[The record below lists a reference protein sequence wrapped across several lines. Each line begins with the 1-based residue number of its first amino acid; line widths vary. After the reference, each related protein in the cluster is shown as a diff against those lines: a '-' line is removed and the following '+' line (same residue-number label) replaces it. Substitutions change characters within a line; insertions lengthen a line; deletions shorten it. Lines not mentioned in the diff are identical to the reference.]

1 MITPIKLPK
10 LGETMEEGKIVAWK
24 KKPGDKVVKKEI
36 LLEVSTD
43 KANFEVE
50 SMWEGY
56 LLKIVS
62 PVSDDNIPV
71 LSVIAYIGDSMDEK
85 VPDIV
90 EAKPTAQASTVP
102 AVQDIIRRD
111 SAPAASSVPA
121 GEVRISPLAKKLAVE
136 KGVDI
141 TKVKGTGP
149 GGRIVEKDI
158 TDYAEKNPAGKPGG
172 SAVAGTPLSGMRK
185 IIADR
190 LSQSKREIPHFYLET
205 EVDMDNCVVL
215 KDKLAKKFPDTK
227 ITYNDMIIQAVAL
240 ALKESPVINANFI
253 DNKIVKIQTVNIGVA
268 VALDDG
274 LVVPVLK
281 SADTKT
287 IDAIAKERAVL
298 VGKARDKKL
307 AINDMSDGSLTLTN
321 LGMFDVDSFTAII
334 NPPQV
339 VIVAVGKIKKAAV
352 VKNDKIVAGSVMK
365 VVLSGDHRVVDG
377 AEGAKFL
384 GRIKQ
389 ILETVS

>member
-90 EAKPTAQASTVP
+90 EAKPTAQASTAP
-102 AVQDIIRRD
+102 AVQDIIKRD

-253 DNKIVKIQTVNIGVA
+253 DNKIVKIPTVNIGVA

-389 ILETVS
+389 ILETAS